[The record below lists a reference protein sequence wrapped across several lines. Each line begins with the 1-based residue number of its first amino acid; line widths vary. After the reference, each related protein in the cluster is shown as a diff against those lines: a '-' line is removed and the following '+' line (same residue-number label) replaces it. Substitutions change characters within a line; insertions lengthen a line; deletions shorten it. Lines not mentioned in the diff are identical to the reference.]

1 MENNLKLDLKS
12 IREVPLYAF
21 LQDPLWEQYKDTEG
35 YGDHS
40 SDSVSGDGVFIEL
53 EWLVEN
59 TPEHEG
65 CSTDDIANWSK
76 EFDEWLGPKPTDTKE
91 EYIEAY
97 TECLDHF
104 LKEMETGE
112 VSGIVEFI
120 EKYNL
125 YSE

>member
-12 IREVPLYAF
+12 IREIPLYAF
-21 LQDPLWEQYKDTEG
+21 LQDPLWEQYKELDG
-35 YGDHS
+35 YDEHS
-40 SDSVSGDGVFIEL
+40 SNSVSGDGVFIEL

-65 CSTDDIANWSK
+65 CSTDDIAKWSK
-76 EFDEWLGPKPTDTKE
+76 EFDEWLGPNPVDTKE

>member
-12 IREVPLYAF
+12 IREIPLYAF
-21 LQDPLWEQYKDTEG
+21 LKDPLWEQYKDIEG
-35 YGDHS
+35 YDEHS
-40 SDSVSGDGVFIEL
+40 SNSVSGEGVFIEL
-53 EWLVEN
+53 EWIVDN
-59 TPEHEG
+59 THEHEG
-65 CSTDDIANWSK
+65 CSTDDIANWSR
-76 EFDEWLGPKPTDTKE
+76 EFDEWLGPKPVETKE

-97 TECLDHF
+97 TECLDRF
-104 LKEMETGE
+104 LKEMETGK